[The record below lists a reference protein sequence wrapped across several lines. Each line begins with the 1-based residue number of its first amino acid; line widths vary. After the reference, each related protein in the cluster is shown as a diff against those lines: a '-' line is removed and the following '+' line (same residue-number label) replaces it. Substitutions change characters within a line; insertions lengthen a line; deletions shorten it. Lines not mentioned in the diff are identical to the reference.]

1 MSAVTGATDEQGS
14 TMRLKGYLKRS
25 AFAVMAGAALSVS
38 IIAVAPTASGA
49 ATKASSSGGTA
60 TMALD
65 ENLAGFNINTSAA
78 SEFVLQEIM
87 NMVWPQAFIVNNKLQ
102 PVLNN
107 QLLDSASVTSTGSE
121 PQTVV
126 YKINPKAVWS
136 DGTPITADDFIYNW
150 QAQSANTAYTDVG
163 GQPYDDATTAGYN
176 QIASVVGSAPSGGA
190 ACAPGSTADRNAGLC
205 PNGRTVTV
213 TFKPSFA
220 DWRSIYTNIVPAH
233 IARTVGWNT
242 GFAGPAQAISGSWYT
257 ITSYNSNQSLVLTR
271 NPSYWGTP
279 GKLNKI
285 VFQFFS
291 DDSQLVPALQNKEI
305 NIFNPST
312 VNLSI
317 VQTAAQVPNAKTA
330 TLPGLEFEHFDF
342 NQADPYL
349 AKLQVREAIA
359 HGVNRQSIILR
370 TVGQIQKGIT
380 PLGSRMLV
388 STQTGY
394 KGTNYAFSTSQSINL
409 MKEAGFKKASD
420 GYFQPDYGPQQ
431 GKDLTFTIQSTSGNT
446 IRSQTEQ
453 LFQAQM
459 KAIGIKI
466 NIQNYDAN
474 TFFGTNLP
482 NGTFQIAEFAW
493 VTTPF
498 VSGNQPIYCSYT
510 NASGCD
516 ENWNHAAS
524 AEADKLMA
532 SGSSAPS
539 QSKEIND
546 YNEADSILWHNMV
559 TLPLYQKPQFFAWS
573 NNLKGVLP
581 NTSSVG
587 VTWNAENWSISS

>member
-1 MSAVTGATDEQGS
+1 MGI
-14 TMRLKGYLKRS
+14 KGLLKRS
-25 AFAVMAGAALSVS
+25 AVAALAAGALSLSV
-38 IIAVAPTASGA
+38 VAITPSASGA
-49 ATKASSSGGTA
+49 STKASSSSGGTA

-102 PVLNN
+102 PVMNN
-107 QLLDSASVTSTGSE
+107 QLLESATQTSDS

-126 YKINPKAVWS
+126 YTLNPKAVWS

-150 QAQSANTAYTDVG
+150 QAQSGNTAYTDVG
-163 GQPYDDATTAGYN
+163 GKPYDDASTSGYN
-176 QIASVVGSAPSGGA
+176 QIQSVVGSNPSGGA
-190 ACAPGSTADRNAGLC
+190 ACAPGSTANRNVGLC
-205 PNGRTVTV
+205 PNGRTITV
-213 TFKPSFA
+213 TFKPSFT
-220 DWRSIYTNIVPAH
+220 DWRAIFTDIVPAH

-242 GFAGPAQAISGSWYT
+242 GFVGPTQAISGSWYT
-257 ITSYNSNQSLVLTR
+257 ISSYNENQSLVLTR

-317 VQTAAQVPNAKTA
+317 VQTASQVPNTTKV

-359 HGVNRQSIILR
+359 HGVNRQAIITR
-370 TVGQIQKGIT
+370 TVGEIAKGIA

-388 STQTGY
+388 STQKGY
-394 KGTNYAFSTSQSINL
+394 VGTSYAYNPSQSDNL
-409 MKEAGFKKASD
+409 LKELGFKKVS
-420 GYFQPDYGPQQ
+420 GYYQPNYGSQKGQP
-431 GKDLTFTIQSTSGNT
+431 LTFTIQSTSGNT
-446 IRSQTEQ
+446 IRAQTEE
-453 LFQAQM
+453 LFQSQM

-482 NGTFQIAEFAW
+482 TGQYQIGEFAW

-510 NASGCD
+510 STQCA
-516 ENWNHAAS
+516 ENWTHS
-524 AEADKLMA
+524 ANSQVDSLMA
-532 SGSSAPS
+532 SGSAAPS
-539 QSKEIND
+539 TSQEITD
-546 YNEADSILWHNMV
+546 YNKADAILWQNMV

-573 NNLKGVLP
+573 NTLKGVLP

-587 VTWNAENWSISS
+587 VTWNAENWTISG

>member
-1 MSAVTGATDEQGS
+1 
-14 TMRLKGYLKRS
+14 LKRS
-25 AFAVMAGAALSVS
+25 AVAALAAGALSLSV
-38 IIAVAPTASGA
+38 VAITPSASGA
-49 ATKASSSGGTA
+49 STKASSSSGGTA

-102 PVLNN
+102 PVMNN
-107 QLLDSASVTSTGSE
+107 QLLESATQTSDS

-126 YKINPKAVWS
+126 YTLNPKAVWS

-150 QAQSANTAYTDVG
+150 QAQSGNTAYTDVG
-163 GQPYDDATTAGYN
+163 GKPYDDASTSGYN
-176 QIASVVGSAPSGGA
+176 QIQSVVGSNPSGGA
-190 ACAPGSTADRNAGLC
+190 ACAPGSTADRNVGLC
-205 PNGRTVTV
+205 PNGRTITV
-213 TFKPSFA
+213 TFKPSFT
-220 DWRSIYTNIVPAH
+220 DWRAIFTDIVPAH

-242 GFAGPAQAISGSWYT
+242 GFVGPTQAISGSWYT
-257 ITSYNSNQSLVLTR
+257 ISSYNENQSLVLTR

-317 VQTAAQVPNAKTA
+317 VQTASQVPNTTKV

-359 HGVNRQSIILR
+359 HGVNRQAIITR
-370 TVGQIQKGIT
+370 TVGEIAKGIA

-388 STQTGY
+388 STQKGY
-394 KGTNYAFSTSQSINL
+394 VGTSYAYNPSQSDNL
-409 MKEAGFKKASD
+409 LKELGFKKVS
-420 GYFQPDYGPQQ
+420 GYYQPNYGSQKGQP
-431 GKDLTFTIQSTSGNT
+431 LTFTIQSTSGNT
-446 IRSQTEQ
+446 IRAQTEE
-453 LFQAQM
+453 LFQSQM

-482 NGTFQIAEFAW
+482 TGQYQIGEFAW

-510 NASGCD
+510 STQCA
-516 ENWNHAAS
+516 ENWTHS
-524 AEADKLMA
+524 ANSQVDSLMA
-532 SGSSAPS
+532 SGSAAPS
-539 QSKEIND
+539 TSQEITD
-546 YNEADSILWHNMV
+546 YNKADAILWQNMV

-573 NNLKGVLP
+573 NTLKGVLP

-587 VTWNAENWSISS
+587 VTWNAENWTISG

>member
-1 MSAVTGATDEQGS
+1 MG
-14 TMRLKGYLKRS
+14 LKGYAKRA
-25 AFAVMAGAALSVS
+25 AFAALAAAALSVS
-38 IIAVAPTASGA
+38 VVAVAPATSGA
-49 ATKASSSGGTA
+49 ATKASSSSGGTA

-102 PVLNN
+102 PVMNN
-107 QLLDSASVTSTGSE
+107 QLLESAEVTTQS

-150 QAQSANTAYTDVG
+150 QAQSGNSQYTDVG
-163 GQPYDDATTAGYN
+163 NQPYDDASTAGYN
-176 QIASVVGSAPSGGA
+176 QISSVVGSDPSGGA
-190 ACAPGSTADRNAGLC
+190 ACAPGSATDRNAGMC

-213 TFKPSFA
+213 TFKPSFT
-220 DWRSIYTNIVPAH
+220 DWRSLYTNIVPAH

-242 GFAGPAQAISGSWYT
+242 GFTGPAQVISGSWFK
-257 ITSYNSNQSLVLTR
+257 IQSYSSNQSLVLVR
-271 NPSYWGTP
+271 NPTYWGTP
-279 GKLNKI
+279 SKLDKL

-291 DDSQLVPALQNKEI
+291 DDTQLVPALQNKEI
-305 NIFNPST
+305 NILNPST
-312 VNLSI
+312 LSLSI
-317 VQTAAQVPNAKTA
+317 VQTADQVSDTKTA

-359 HGVNRQSIILR
+359 HGVNRPAIISH
-370 TVGQIQKGIT
+370 TVGEIEKGIS
-380 PLGSRMLV
+380 PLGSRVLV
-388 STQTGY
+388 STQKGY
-394 KGTNYAFSTSQSINL
+394 KGTSYSFSTSQSNNL

-420 GYFQPDYGPQQ
+420 GYWQPNYGPQA
-431 GKDLTFTIQSTSGNT
+431 GKDLTFTIQSTSGNS

-510 NASGCD
+510 NGSNCD
-516 ENWNHAAS
+516 ENWNHAAN
-524 AEADKLMA
+524 AHVDQLMA
-532 SGSSAPS
+532 SGSAAPS
-539 QSKEIND
+539 TSKEISD
-546 YNEADSILWHNMV
+546 YNEADAILWQNMV
-559 TLPLYQKPQFFAWS
+559 TLPLYQKPQFWAWS
-573 NNLKGVLP
+573 NNLSGVLP

>member
-1 MSAVTGATDEQGS
+1 MG
-14 TMRLKGYLKRS
+14 LKGYLKRS
-25 AFAVMAGAALSVS
+25 AFAAVAAAALSVS
-38 IIAVAPTASGA
+38 IVAVAPATSGA
-49 ATKASSSGGTA
+49 STKASSSSGGTA

-65 ENLAGFNINTSAA
+65 ENLVGFNINTSAA

-107 QLLDSASVTSTGSE
+107 QLLESAAVTTQS

-126 YKINPKAVWS
+126 YKLNPKAVWS
-136 DGTPITADDFIYNW
+136 DGTPISADDFIYNW
-150 QAQSANTAYTDVG
+150 QAESGNPAYTDVG
-163 GQPYDDATTAGYN
+163 NQPYDDASTAGYN
-176 QIASVVGSAPSGGA
+176 QIQSVVGSAPANGA
-190 ACAPGSTADRNAGLC
+190 ACTPGSTADRNVGLC
-205 PNGRTVTV
+205 PNGDTITV
-213 TFKPSFA
+213 TFKPAFT
-220 DWRSIYTNIVPAH
+220 DWRSLFTDIVPAH

-242 GFAGPAQAISGSWYT
+242 GFTGPAQAISGSWFT
-257 ITSYNSNQSLVLTR
+257 ISSYSANQSLVLTR
-271 NPSYWGTP
+271 NPKYWGTP
-279 GKLNKI
+279 SKLDKL

-291 DDSQLVPALQNKEI
+291 DDSQLAPALQNNEVD
-305 NIFNPST
+305 IFNPST

-317 VQTAAQVPNAKTA
+317 VQNSAQVPNTKTA

-359 HGVNRQSIILR
+359 HGVNRQALITR
-370 TVGQIQKGIT
+370 TVGEIEKGIT
-380 PLGSRMLV
+380 PLGSRVLV
-388 STQTGY
+388 SSQKGY
-394 KGTNYAFSTSQSINL
+394 KGTNYAYSPSKSTGL
-409 MKEAGFKKASD
+409 LKELGFKKVN
-420 GYFQPDYGPQQ
+420 GYYQPNYGPQQ
-431 GKDLTFTIQSTSGNT
+431 GQPLTFTIQSTSGNS
-446 IRSQTEQ
+446 IRSQTEE

-482 NGTFQIAEFAW
+482 NGTYQIAEFAW

-510 NASGCD
+510 NGSNCD
-516 ENWNHAAS
+516 ENWTHS
-524 AEADKLMA
+524 ANAEVDKLMA
-532 SGSSAPS
+532 EGSAAPS
-539 QSKEIND
+539 QSKEISD
-546 YNEADSILWHNMV
+546 YNEADAILWQNMV
-559 TLPLYQKPQFFAWS
+559 TLPLYQKPQFWAWS
-573 NNLKGVLP
+573 KNLKGVLP

-587 VTWNAENWSISS
+587 VTWDAENWTISS

>member
-1 MSAVTGATDEQGS
+1 M
-14 TMRLKGYLKRS
+14 
-25 AFAVMAGAALSVS
+25 
-38 IIAVAPTASGA
+38 
-49 ATKASSSGGTA
+49 
-60 TMALD
+60 
-65 ENLAGFNINTSAA
+65 
-78 SEFVLQEIM
+78 
-87 NMVWPQAFIVNNKLQ
+87 
-102 PVLNN
+102 
-107 QLLDSASVTSTGSE
+107 
-121 PQTVV
+121 
-126 YKINPKAVWS
+126 
-136 DGTPITADDFIYNW
+136 
-150 QAQSANTAYTDVG
+150 
-163 GQPYDDATTAGYN
+163 
-176 QIASVVGSAPSGGA
+176 
-190 ACAPGSTADRNAGLC
+190 
-205 PNGRTVTV
+205 
-213 TFKPSFA
+213 
-220 DWRSIYTNIVPAH
+220 
-233 IARTVGWNT
+233 
-242 GFAGPAQAISGSWYT
+242 
-257 ITSYNSNQSLVLTR
+257 
-271 NPSYWGTP
+271 
-279 GKLNKI
+279 
-285 VFQFFS
+285 
-291 DDSQLVPALQNKEI
+291 
-305 NIFNPST
+305 
-312 VNLSI
+312 
-317 VQTAAQVPNAKTA
+317 
-330 TLPGLEFEHFDF
+330 
-342 NQADPYL
+342 
-349 AKLQVREAIA
+349 REAIA

-388 STQTGY
+388 STQKGY

-420 GYFQPDYGPQQ
+420 GYFQPDYGPQK

-524 AEADKLMA
+524 ADGGQADGLRVVR
-532 SGSSAPS
+532 SEPEPRRSTTTTRPT
-539 QSKEIND
+539 
-546 YNEADSILWHNMV
+546 SILWHNMV

-587 VTWNAENWSISS
+587 VTWNAEDWSIGS

>member
-1 MSAVTGATDEQGS
+1 MG
-14 TMRLKGYLKRS
+14 LKGLVKRS
-25 AFAVMAGAALSVS
+25 AFAALAGGALSLSVV
-38 IIAVAPTASGA
+38 AVTPSTSGA
-49 ATKASSSGGTA
+49 STKASSSSGGTA

-78 SEFVLQEIM
+78 NEFVLQEIL
-87 NMVWPQAFIVNNKLQ
+87 NMVWPQAFIVNAKLQ
-102 PVLNN
+102 PVINN
-107 QLLDSASVTSTGSE
+107 QLLESAVQTTDS
-121 PQTVV
+121 PQTIV
-126 YKINPKAVWS
+126 YKLNPKAVWS

-150 QAQSANTAYTDVG
+150 QAQSGNPAYTDVG
-163 GQPYDDATTAGYN
+163 GQPYDAVSTSGYN
-176 QIASVVGSAPSGGA
+176 QIASVVGSDPSGGA
-190 ACAPGSTADRNAGLC
+190 ACAPGSTADRNVGLC

-213 TFKPSFA
+213 TFKPSFT
-220 DWRSIYTNIVPAH
+220 DWRSLYTNIVPAH

-242 GFAGPAQAISGSWYT
+242 GFVGPTQTISGSWYT
-257 ITSYNSNQSLVLTR
+257 ITSYNENQSLVLTR

-279 GKLNKI
+279 GKLDKI

-317 VQTAAQVPNAKTA
+317 VQTANQVPNTTKV

-359 HGVNRQSIILR
+359 HGVNRQALIAR
-370 TVGQIQKGIT
+370 TVGETAKGIT

-388 STQTGY
+388 PTQSGY
-394 KGTNYAFSTSQSINL
+394 KGTSYAYSPSTSANL
-409 MKEAGFKKASD
+409 LKELGFKKGSD
-420 GYFQPDYGPQQ
+420 GYFQPNYGPQK
-431 GKDLTFTIQSTSGNT
+431 GKDLTFTIQSTTGNS
-446 IRSQTEQ
+446 IRSQTEE

-466 NIQNYDAN
+466 NIQNYDAS

-482 NGTFQIAEFAW
+482 NGTYQIAEFAW

-510 NASGCD
+510 NTNMCG
-516 ENWNHAAS
+516 ENWTHS
-524 AEADKLMA
+524 ANSEVDSLMA
-532 SGSSAPS
+532 SGSAASSTS
-539 QSKEIND
+539 QEITD
-546 YNEADSILWHNMV
+546 YNKADAILWQNMV
-559 TLPLYQKPQFFAWS
+559 TLPLYQKPQFWAWS
-573 NNLKGVLP
+573 NNLKGVVP

-587 VTWNAENWSISS
+587 VTWNAENWSLGS